1 MIKYL
6 ENADDFNKLIKDK
19 VLVDF
24 YADWCGPCK
33 RLGTILEEINSI
45 DILKVNVDLFQDIS
59 NKYGVM
65 SIPTLI
71 IFDDAKEIK
80 KSIGFKTKEELEEF
94 IKWKKEISKKY
105 IPKLKVL
112 K

>member
-6 ENADDFNKLIKDK
+6 EKEEDFNNLIQNK

-33 RLGTILEEINSI
+33 RLDAILEEINDI
-45 DILKVNVDLFQDIS
+45 DILKVNVDLFQNIS

-71 IFDDAKEIK
+71 IFDKGNEVK
-80 KSIGFKTKEELEEF
+80 KSIGFKTKEELIEF
-94 IKWKKEISKKY
+94 IK
-105 IPKLKVL
+105 
-112 K
+112 

>member
-6 ENADDFNKLIKDK
+6 EKEEDFNNMIQNRI
-19 VLVDF
+19 LVDF

-33 RLGTILEEINSI
+33 RLGSILEEIDGI
-45 DILKVNVDLFQDIS
+45 DILKINVDLFQAIS

-71 IFDDAKEIK
+71 IFENGEEIRK
-80 KSIGFKTKEELEEF
+80 NIGFKTKEELLEF
-94 IKWKKEISKKY
+94 IK
-105 IPKLKVL
+105 
-112 K
+112 

>member
-6 ENADDFNKLIKDK
+6 ENKDEFNDYIKGK
-19 VLVDF
+19 ILVDF

-33 RLGTILEEINSI
+33 RLGAILEDIQGI

-71 IFDDAKEIK
+71 IFDGANEIK

-94 IKWKKEISKKY
+94 INS
-105 IPKLKVL
+105 
-112 K
+112 

>member
-6 ENADDFNKLIKDK
+6 EKEEDFNNLIQNR

-33 RLGTILEEINSI
+33 RLGAILEEINDI
-45 DILKVNVDLFQDIS
+45 DILKVNVDLFQNIS

-65 SIPTLI
+65 SIPTII
-71 IFDDAKEIK
+71 IFDKGNEIK
-80 KSIGFKTKEELEEF
+80 KSIGFKTKNELLEF
-94 IKWKKEISKKY
+94 IK
-105 IPKLKVL
+105 
-112 K
+112 

>member
-6 ENADDFNKLIKDK
+6 EKEEDFNNLIQNR

-33 RLGTILEEINSI
+33 RLGTILEEINDI
-45 DILKVNVDLFQDIS
+45 DILKVNVDLFQNIS

-71 IFDDAKEIK
+71 IFDKGNEIK
-80 KSIGFKTKEELEEF
+80 KSIGFKTKNELLEF
-94 IKWKKEISKKY
+94 IK
-105 IPKLKVL
+105 
-112 K
+112 